1 MRIITAI
8 CSQAQNVVIARI
20 LRKRSPGALTKLKT
34 DRLAAMVIARE
45 ARYGAIMTHS
55 EGPQHITQPQL
66 AQLADAAAASAR
78 RRSHILLHAD
88 HQDQVQRLLIALEP
102 DSYVRPHLHSEQW
115 EMIVLLRGRLD
126 LLIFSP
132 RAELTQRLVMSA
144 TSPVV
149 QIPQGTWHG
158 GVALQSQTMVLE
170 VKPGP
175 YRPNEFA
182 TWGPGEGA
190 AASGAFVHWAKGA
203 DLGAKW
209 QTPASAA

>member
-1 MRIITAI
+1 MRIITAR
-8 CSQAQNVVIARI
+8 CSQPQNVVVID

-34 DRLAAMVIARE
+34 ARLAAMVIARE

-66 AQLADAAAASAR
+66 EQLADAAAASAR

-102 DSYVRPHLHSEQW
+102 DSYVRPHLHSDQW

-126 LLIFSP
+126 LLIFGQK
-132 RAELTQRLVMSA
+132 AELTQRLAMSTA
-144 TSPVV
+144 SPVV
-149 QIPQGTWHG
+149 QISRGIWHG
-158 GVALQSQTMVLE
+158 GVALDSQTLVME

-175 YRPNEFA
+175 YRLNEFA
-182 TWGPGEGA
+182 AWGPEEGD
-190 AASGAFVHWAKGA
+190 AASGEFVRWTKEAS
-203 DLGAKW
+203 LGAKW
-209 QTPASAA
+209 QTPASSA

>member
-1 MRIITAI
+1 
-8 CSQAQNVVIARI
+8 
-20 LRKRSPGALTKLKT
+20 
-34 DRLAAMVIARE
+34 
-45 ARYGAIMTHS
+45 MTPS
-55 EGPQHITQPQL
+55 ERPQHVTQPQL

-102 DSYVRPHLHSEQW
+102 DSYVRPHVHSEQW

-126 LLIFSP
+126 LLIFTP
-132 RAELTQRLVMSA
+132 QAELTQRLAMSA
-144 TSPVV
+144 ASPVV
-149 QIPQGTWHG
+149 QIPRGIWHG
-158 GVALQSQTMVLE
+158 GVALDSQTLVME

-182 TWGPGEGA
+182 DWGPEEGN
-190 AASGAFVHWAKGA
+190 AASGAFVRWAKGA

-209 QTPASAA
+209 QMPASAA